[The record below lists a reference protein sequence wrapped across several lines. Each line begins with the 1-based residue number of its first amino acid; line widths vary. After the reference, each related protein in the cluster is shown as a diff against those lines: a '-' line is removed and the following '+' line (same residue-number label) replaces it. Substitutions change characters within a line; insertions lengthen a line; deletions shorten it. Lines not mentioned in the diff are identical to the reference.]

1 MIHENANSY
10 SQTQA
15 HHGVQILGNDS
26 VNWNYEKLQT
36 KPKNARPNARNS
48 NLRTINSNAERET
61 KSKKPTRN

>member
-26 VNWNYEKLQT
+26 VDWNYEKL
-36 KPKNARPNARNS
+36 PNQNP
-48 NLRTINSNAERET
+48 ERATECE
-61 KSKKPTRN
+61 KFKPTHDKFKCGTRD